1 MARLLLLSFTA
12 ATRAPASAS
21 TLTEETHIMTRSTL
35 DPDNQPLEAYQK
47 IPAGH
52 DARALGRSD
61 SSDSGSE
68 LIGDGNPDDD
78 TSDREG
84 TGERA
89 SVEPGIDTRT
99 DTDIG
104 FDRIVD
110 ASEAGLGGGL
120 DQAEEAQLG
129 ITDEEIAAELGD
141 EDDE

>member
-1 MARLLLLSFTA
+1 
-12 ATRAPASAS
+12 
-21 TLTEETHIMTRSTL
+21 MTRSTL
-35 DPDNQPLEAYQK
+35 DPDNQPLEANQK
-47 IPAGH
+47 IPPGH

-89 SVEPGIDTRT
+89 SVDPGIDTRT

-104 FDRIVD
+104 FDRVVD

>member
-1 MARLLLLSFTA
+1 
-12 ATRAPASAS
+12 
-21 TLTEETHIMTRSTL
+21 MTRSTL
-35 DPDNQPLEAYQK
+35 DPDKLTMEPGEE

-61 SSDSGSE
+61 SSDTGSE
-68 LIGDGNPDDD
+68 LIGAGSPNDD

-89 SVEPGIDTRT
+89 SVDPEIDGRT
-99 DTDIG
+99 DIDIG

-110 ASEAGLGGGL
+110 AAEAGLGGGL